1 MMLSPWFWIAVLVS
15 AMSLFGG
22 GYYLGDEHATNACA
36 AEKLELTNE
45 ANQAAIEQA
54 SEDQQ
59 TAQQYEESREKVRT
73 VYIKVKEKARENVNK
88 NPTYDHC
95 GLDDDGLRL
104 YNSRPDAAT
113 PSTSGPHSALP
124 GSSSSAGRKIVNYS
138 AEQLG
143 ALTDVLRLPRE
154 AQSAIELGEQLK
166 PGGIGGTGK
175 TQKMTPEDRAQ
186 ELELLE
192 YQATQNRAIAITK
205 PSLSHCEDCGEK
217 IPLERQKIGGMTRCV
232 LCQEGFE
239 VLAKQ
244 GRSYG

>member
-22 GYYLGDEHATNACA
+22 GYYLGDKHATNACA

-59 TAQQYEESREKVRT
+59 TAKQYEESREKVRT

-113 PSTSGPHSALP
+113 PSASGPHSALP
-124 GSSSSAGRKIVNYS
+124 GSSSSAGRKIVNHS

-143 ALTDVLRLPRE
+143 ALTDVLRLSRE

-175 TQKMTPEDRAQ
+175 TQKMTLEDRAQ

>member
-22 GYYLGDEHATNACA
+22 GYYLGGKHATNACA

-59 TAQQYEESREKVRT
+59 TAKQYEESREKVRT

-113 PSTSGPHSALP
+113 PSASGPHSALP
-124 GSSSSAGRKIVNYS
+124 
-138 AEQLG
+138 
-143 ALTDVLRLPRE
+143 
-154 AQSAIELGEQLK
+154 
-166 PGGIGGTGK
+166 
-175 TQKMTPEDRAQ
+175 
-186 ELELLE
+186 
-192 YQATQNRAIAITK
+192 
-205 PSLSHCEDCGEK
+205 
-217 IPLERQKIGGMTRCV
+217 
-232 LCQEGFE
+232 
-239 VLAKQ
+239 
-244 GRSYG
+244 